1 MGSRRKAREVAL
13 QVLYQLDMTEGSV
26 EDILKA
32 FWEGFN
38 LPEDIR
44 DYSGRLVGGVYQHL
58 GEIDRWIGSASENWS
73 LKRMS
78 IVDRNILRLGVFE
91 LVFSEDIPF
100 KVAIDEAVELGKR
113 YGTAES
119 GAFINGI
126 LDKVVTDVSFRKG
139 KGKVS
144 VSRKTRKGLP

>member
-13 QVLYQLDMTEGSV
+13 QVLYQLDMADGSV
-26 EDILKA
+26 EDTLKA

-44 DYSGRLVGGVYQHL
+44 DYSCRLVRGVYQHL
-58 GEIDRWIGSASENWS
+58 GEIDRWIESASENWS
-73 LKRMS
+73 LERMP
-78 IVDRNILRLGVFE
+78 IVDRNILRLGAFE

-126 LDKVVTDVSFRKG
+126 LDKVVTEVPSRKG
-139 KGKVS
+139 KGKFLVS
-144 VSRKTRKGLP
+144 QKTRKGLP

>member
-1 MGSRRKAREVAL
+1 MGSRRRARGVAL
-13 QVLYQLDMTEGSV
+13 QVLYQLDMADGSV
-26 EDILKA
+26 EDVLKA

-44 DYSGRLVGGVYQHL
+44 DYSGRLVRGVYQHL
-58 GEIDRWIGSASENWS
+58 GEIDRWIESASENW
-73 LKRMS
+73 LLERMS
-78 IVDRNILRLGVFE
+78 IIDRNVLRLATFE
-91 LVFSEDIPF
+91 LRYCEDVPF

-126 LDKVVTDVSFRKG
+126 LDKVVTEVSSRRG
-139 KGKVS
+139 KGNI
-144 VSRKTRKGLP
+144 

>member
-13 QVLYQLDMTEGSV
+13 QVLYQLDMADGSV

-44 DYSGRLVGGVYQHL
+44 DYSGRLVRGVYQYL
-58 GEIDRWIGSASENWS
+58 GEIDRWIESASENWS
-73 LKRMS
+73 LERMS

-126 LDKVVTDVSFRKG
+126 LDKVVTGVSSRKG
-139 KGKVS
+139 KGKVL
-144 VSRKTRKGLP
+144 VSQKTRKGLP

>member
-1 MGSRRKAREVAL
+1 MGSRRRARGVAL
-13 QVLYQLDMTEGSV
+13 QVLYQLDMADGSV
-26 EDILKA
+26 EDVLKA

-44 DYSGRLVGGVYQHL
+44 DYSGRLVRGVYQHL
-58 GEIDRWIGSASENWS
+58 GEIDRWIESASENW
-73 LKRMS
+73 LLERMS
-78 IVDRNILRLGVFE
+78 IIDRNVLRLATFE
-91 LVFSEDIPF
+91 LRYCEDVPF

-126 LDKVVTDVSFRKG
+126 LDKVVTEVSSRKG
-139 KGKVS
+139 KGKVL
-144 VSRKTRKGLP
+144 V